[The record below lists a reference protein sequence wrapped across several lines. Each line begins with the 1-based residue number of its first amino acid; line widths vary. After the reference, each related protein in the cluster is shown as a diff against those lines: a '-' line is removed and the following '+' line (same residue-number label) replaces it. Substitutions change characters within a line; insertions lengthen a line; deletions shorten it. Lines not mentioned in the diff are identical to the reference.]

1 MQAPQLPRQP
11 PTLSAFGVTPAPPQP
26 STLLGIPLSGTVDSQ
41 FDAGYFVT
49 IHAGT
54 QEFRGESCRHWRA
67 PSGLQ
72 IYMSQLLPFEPIEA
86 AQCCGSARG
95 RPGAMPRTP
104 ICMLSITYMRRHP
117 PISPN
122 SGKGV

>member
-11 PTLSAFGVTPAPPQP
+11 PALSAFGVQPAAPQP

-54 QEFRGESCRHWRA
+54 QEFKGGGTQS
-67 PSGLQ
+67 
-72 IYMSQLLPFEPIEA
+72 
-86 AQCCGSARG
+86 
-95 RPGAMPRTP
+95 PGHNLAK
-104 ICMLSITYMRRHP
+104 LYS
-117 PISPN
+117 S
-122 SGKGV
+122 